1 MLKVYP
7 AILHE
12 EGGYWIEFPDLE
24 GCQTYGETL
33 EETMELAQEALGL
46 YLVSLIENKQEIPA
60 PSNIAD
66 LTADEGQLTYIS
78 TDIDKYRRDT
88 RANAVHPCLAGKGSG
103 NEKHQPVQST
113 AGCIERTVE
122 SGVKISWLMACL
134 KYEVGN
140 GLLYLGRY
148 KRGQQNIPRY

>member
-1 MLKVYP
+1 MKGQKAMLKVYP

-88 RANAVHPCLAGKGSG
+88 RAVKKMLSIPAWLAKEAEMKNISLS
-103 NEKHQPVQST
+103 KVLQD
-113 AGCIERTVE
+113 ALKERLNLV
-122 SGVKISWLMACL
+122 CR
-134 KYEVGN
+134 YP
-140 GLLYLGRY
+140 GLFEIRGWKWAIVLGRT
-148 KRGQQNIPRY
+148 

>member
-66 LTADEGQLTYIS
+66 LTADDAATQGQLRKCCPS
-78 TDIDKYRRDT
+78 LPGWQR
-88 RANAVHPCLAGKGSG
+88 
-103 NEKHQPVQST
+103 
-113 AGCIERTVE
+113 
-122 SGVKISWLMACL
+122 
-134 KYEVGN
+134 
-140 GLLYLGRY
+140 
-148 KRGQQNIPRY
+148 KRK

>member
-1 MLKVYP
+1 
-7 AILHE
+7 
-12 EGGYWIEFPDLE
+12 
-24 GCQTYGETL
+24 
-33 EETMELAQEALGL
+33 MELAQEALGL

-88 RANAVHPCLAGKGSG
+88 RA
-103 NEKHQPVQST
+103 PVQST

-140 GLLYLGRY
+140 GLLYLGRH
-148 KRGQQNIPRY
+148 K

>member
-78 TDIDKYRRDT
+78 
-88 RANAVHPCLAGKGSG
+88 GKGSG

-122 SGVKISWLMACL
+122 SGVKISWL
-134 KYEVGN
+134 V
-140 GLLYLGRY
+140 
-148 KRGQQNIPRY
+148 